1 MPVKREEL
9 ELRKSESIEAA
20 IRNLEQLDLPGTSL
34 MSLLQLG
41 SGMLLKHAIAGE
53 ITEYLGRGHYEHGAE
68 FKGHRNGSQL
78 TRIDT
83 SMGVLGYDRPKV
95 ANAPGFK
102 SRYHVPKMKRPD
114 EFAKAVTDMYVNG
127 ISTRHK

>member
-1 MPVKREEL
+1 M
-9 ELRKSESIEAA
+9 
-20 IRNLEQLDLPGTSL
+20 SL

-53 ITEYLGRGHYEHGAE
+53 ITDFLGRSHYQHGTE

-83 SMGVLGYDRPKV
+83 SMGVVEYDRPKV

-102 SRYHVPKMKRPD
+102 SLYHVPKMKRPD
-114 EFAKAVTDMYVNG
+114 EFAKSVTDMYVTG
-127 ISTRHK
+127 ISTWHN